1 MKGTVLI
8 IDDEEK
14 LRGLL
19 SRIISLEGFTVLE
32 AGDAQCGLKL
42 LDKEK
47 EEISVVISDVKLPD
61 SNGVELTHIIKEKYP
76 FIEVIVLTAFATIS
90 DGVKAIKNGAFDYL
104 TKGDDNEK
112 IIPLLYKAVEK
123 AQLQI
128 RIVQLEKKVADK
140 YSIDNILG
148 TSAAIQEAK
157 ELAGKVA
164 QTDTTVLL
172 LGETGTG
179 KEVFAQAIHEASQ
192 RRTKPFVAVNCSALG
207 KEILE
212 SELFGH
218 KIGAFTGAVRDKRGL
233 LDEANGGTI
242 FLDEIG
248 EMNIDLQAKL
258 LRVLE
263 TGEFF
268 KVGDSKP
275 TKVNVRIIAA
285 TNRDLQRESEQG
297 QFRLD
302 LYYRLSVFQIR
313 LPSLNERTED
323 IEILTRYFTS
333 IFAAKMN
340 KPVPLVSADFLTA
353 LKKHYWRGNT
363 RELKNVIE
371 RAVILSGPNLLISSL
386 PFDFAAA
393 STAPIIFDLAE
404 VEKIQIN
411 KVMEYAKGNKTEAAR
426 LLNIALATL
435 YRKLKEY
442 HLE

>member
-1 MKGTVLI
+1 MKANILI
-8 IDDEEK
+8 IDDEVK

-19 SRIISLEGFTVLE
+19 SRIIALEGFTVLE
-32 AGDAQCGLKL
+32 AGDAKSGLKI
-42 LDKEK
+42 LDKE
-47 EEISVVISDVKLPD
+47 EIAVVISDVVLPD
-61 SNGVELTHIIKEKYP
+61 SNGVELTKTIKEKYP
-76 FIEVIVLTAFATIS
+76 QVEVIVLTAFGTIS

-112 IIPLLYKAVEK
+112 IIPLLYKAAEK

-128 RIVQLEKKVADK
+128 RIAQLEKKVADK
-140 YSIDNILG
+140 YNIDNVLGKSPAIL
-148 TSAAIQEAK
+148 EAK
-157 ELAGKVA
+157 ELAAKVA

-192 RRTKPFVAVNCSALG
+192 RRMKSFVAVNCSALG

-233 LDEANGGTI
+233 LEEANGGTI

-263 TGEFF
+263 TSEFF

-285 TNRDLQRESEQG
+285 TNRDLKRESEHG
-297 QFRLD
+297 TFRLD
-302 LYYRLSVFQIR
+302 LFYRLSVFQIR
-313 LPSLNERTED
+313 LPSLNERVDD
-323 IEILTRYFTS
+323 IEELTKYFAAL
-333 IFAAKMN
+333 FAAKMN
-340 KPVPLVSADFLTA
+340 KPVPKINAEFLTA
-353 LKKHYWRGNT
+353 LKKHYWKGNT

-371 RAVILSGPNLLISSL
+371 RAVILSGDHLLMSSL
-386 PFDFAAA
+386 PFDFA
-393 STAPIIFDLAE
+393 TADSAPLIFDLAE
-404 VEKIQIN
+404 AEKVQIN
-411 KVMEYAKGNKTEAAR
+411 KVLHYAKGNKTEAAR

>member
-1 MKGTVLI
+1 MKSTILI
-8 IDDEEK
+8 IDDEAK

-19 SRIISLEGFTVLE
+19 SRIISLEGFAVLE
-32 AGDAQCGLKL
+32 AGDAKCGLKHL
-42 LDKEK
+42 EK

-61 SNGVELTHIIKEKYP
+61 ANGVELTKAIKEKYP
-76 FIEVIVLTAFATIS
+76 SVEIIVLTAFGTIS
-90 DGVKAIKNGAFDYL
+90 DGVSAIKNGAFDYL

-123 AQLQI
+123 AQLQA
-128 RIVQLEKKVADK
+128 RIIQLEKKVADK

-148 TSAAIQEAK
+148 NSPAIIEAK

-179 KEVFAQAIHEASQ
+179 KEVFAQAIHESSQ
-192 RRTKPFVAVNCSALG
+192 RRSRPFVAVNCSALG

-233 LDEANGGTI
+233 LEEANGGTI

-263 TGEFF
+263 TSEFF

-285 TNRDLQRESEQG
+285 TNRDLKRESEHG
-297 QFRLD
+297 AFRLD
-302 LYYRLSVFQIR
+302 LFYRLSVFQIR
-313 LPSLNERTED
+313 LPSLNERSED
-323 IEILTRYFTS
+323 IEVLTKYFAS
-333 IFAAKMN
+333 LFAAKMN
-340 KPVPLVSADFLTA
+340 KPEPKINADFLTA
-353 LKKHYWRGNT
+353 LRKHHWMGNT

-371 RAVILSGPNLLISSL
+371 RAVILSGDHLLISSL

-393 STAPIIFDLAE
+393 TSAPLIFDLAE
-404 VEKIQIN
+404 VEKMQIN
-411 KVMEYAKGNKTEAAR
+411 KVLQYAKGNKTEAAR

-442 HLE
+442 NLE

>member
-1 MKGTVLI
+1 MKASILI

-19 SRIISLEGFTVLE
+19 SRIISLEGFAVFE
-32 AGDAQCGLKL
+32 AADAKGGLKL
-42 LDKEK
+42 LEK
-47 EEISVVISDVKLPD
+47 EEIAVVISDVKLPD
-61 SNGVELTHIIKEKYP
+61 SNGVELAKTIKDKYP
-76 FIEVIVLTAFATIS
+76 HIEVIVLTAFGTIY

-123 AQLQI
+123 AQLQL

-148 TSAAIQEAK
+148 ISPAILEAK
-157 ELAGKVA
+157 ELAKKVA

-172 LGETGTG
+172 LGDTGTG
-179 KEVFAQAIHEASQ
+179 KEVFAQAIHESST
-192 RRTKPFVAVNCSALG
+192 RRMKPFVAVNCSSLG
-207 KEILE
+207 REILE

-218 KIGAFTGAVRDKRGL
+218 KIGAFTGAVREKRGL
-233 LDEANGGTI
+233 LEEANGGTI
-242 FLDEIG
+242 FLYEIG
-248 EMNIDLQAKL
+248 EMHIDLQAKL

-263 TGEFF
+263 TSEFF

-275 TKVNVRIIAA
+275 TKVNVRITAA
-285 TNRDLQRESEQG
+285 TNRDLKRESAQG

-302 LYYRLSVFQIR
+302 LFYHLSVFQIG

-323 IEILTRYFTS
+323 IEMLTEFFTS
-333 IFAAKMN
+333 LFAAKMN
-340 KPVPLVSADFLTA
+340 KAVPKVNGDFMTA
-353 LKKHYWRGNT
+353 LKKHQWKGNT

-371 RAVILSGPNLLISSL
+371 RAVILSGDSLLVSSL
-386 PFDFAAA
+386 PYDFA
-393 STAPIIFDLAE
+393 TANATPLIFDLAE
-404 VEKIQIN
+404 VEKMQIN
-411 KVMEYAKGNKTEAAR
+411 KVLQYAKGNKTEAAR

-442 HLE
+442 NLE